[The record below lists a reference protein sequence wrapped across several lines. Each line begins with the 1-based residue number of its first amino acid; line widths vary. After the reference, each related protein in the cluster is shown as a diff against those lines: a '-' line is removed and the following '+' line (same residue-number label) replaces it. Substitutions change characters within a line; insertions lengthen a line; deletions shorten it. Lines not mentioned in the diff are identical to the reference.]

1 MSRAEMGT
9 RLAGLRCKGPDLGFL
24 LPGSPSAHLRHQPL
38 PCALWG
44 ARVQRFSSEFS
55 PTLCFQQAL
64 PGLCP
69 PGGLLPSA
77 MEYHSCMWSRVHGQ
91 DRGLLPSLVQCQS
104 QAGLFTGLLEVGP
117 LGFGFSL
124 WQLCSLLYC
133 EGSRVGESFLPLL
146 QGQRLLLC
154 RSLSGGLR
162 RAGRVPPRPQGQAA
176 FPPLSHSRYFC
187 VYIWKMGRFPA
198 SPPVA

>member
-9 RLAGLRCKGPDLGFL
+9 RLAGLRCKGLGLGFL

-38 PCALWG
+38 PCAPWR
-44 ARVQRFSSEFS
+44 ARVKSFASEF
-55 PTLCFQQAL
+55 TLTLRFQRAL

-77 MEYHSCMWSRVHGQ
+77 MDCHSCMWSWVHCQ
-91 DRGLLPSLVQCQS
+91 DHGLLPSLVQCQS
-104 QAGLFTGLLEVGP
+104 RAGLFAGLLEVGP
-117 LGFGFSL
+117 LRFGFSL

-146 QGQRLLLC
+146 
-154 RSLSGGLR
+154 
-162 RAGRVPPRPQGQAA
+162 
-176 FPPLSHSRYFC
+176 
-187 VYIWKMGRFPA
+187 
-198 SPPVA
+198 